1 MWYFGPGVWALT
13 LAATMV
19 AATARAAELAPAP
32 ALPSVYRPAT
42 YDWTGFYFGGH
53 VGVGLLADTVS
64 QATATSLTPLSGSIS
79 LNPYAVVGGAQI
91 GANYEM
97 APWVFGI
104 EGTWSASDISGSGIV
119 GTTIPATSVRIT
131 SEPKWLATAT
141 GRFGYA
147 DNDVLVYGKAG
158 VAFTS
163 VDYTQDVFRP
173 HLVSNVVIVDSHQI
187 LTDTRVGFT
196 VGVGIEYGMTENFSV
211 KAEYD
216 FLDFGTRTYNF
227 VQTPVS
233 ITSDVHVFT
242 VGFNYRFDWGGS
254 GPHVVPY

>member
-1 MWYFGPGVWALT
+1 MWYFRPRVWALA

-19 AATARAAELAPAP
+19 AATARAAELAPVP
-32 ALPSVYRPAT
+32 ALPSVYQPAT

-64 QATATSLTPLSGSIS
+64 SAAATPLTPLVGSIS

-104 EGTWSASDISGSGIV
+104 EGTWSASDISGSGVV
-119 GTTIPATSVRIT
+119 GTTIPGLTERVT
-131 SEPKWLATAT
+131 SEPKWFATAT

-163 VDYTQDVFRP
+163 IDYTQDLFIFTP
-173 HLVSNVVIVDSHQI
+173 GPFVSHEI
-187 LTDTRVGFT
+187 LTDTRAGFT
-196 VGVGIEYGMTENFSV
+196 VGVGIEYGMTENLSV

-216 FLDFGTRTYNF
+216 FLDFGTQTYNF
-227 VQTPVS
+227 VQTPISV
-233 ITSDVHVFT
+233 TSDVHVFT
-242 VGFNYRFDWGGS
+242 IGFNYRFAWGGS
-254 GPHVVPY
+254 VRHVGPY